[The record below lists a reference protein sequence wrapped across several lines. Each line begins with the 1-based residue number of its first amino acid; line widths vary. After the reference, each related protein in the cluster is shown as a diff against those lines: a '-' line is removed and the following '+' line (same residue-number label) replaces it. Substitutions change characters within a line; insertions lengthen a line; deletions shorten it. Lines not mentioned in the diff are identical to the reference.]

1 MLGMVAKIMLRWV
14 TFLTIYIQYTLPLWS
29 TQSYESIQVNH
40 VFLTNCVG
48 THGLALKV
56 MRCGLACTT
65 LISRLS
71 AHPFKYA
78 SWLSA
83 QKNWQKPWF
92 IIYCLNMLCKVI
104 CHECMNFSHLIFIV
118 NVVMFCWNVSNDC
131 HISSWICRASVWT
144 LEQNNWLSMSRTV
157 KLQSLWSR

>member
-48 THGLALKV
+48 THGLALRV

-83 QKNWQKPWF
+83 QKN
-92 IIYCLNMLCKVI
+92 
-104 CHECMNFSHLIFIV
+104 
-118 NVVMFCWNVSNDC
+118 
-131 HISSWICRASVWT
+131 
-144 LEQNNWLSMSRTV
+144 
-157 KLQSLWSR
+157 